1 MILRVFPRRT
11 PFTPTDDYVRIGE
24 PDLLPLPAPISAV
37 HVSCVFTWDYEK
49 CEALAEVWVREL
61 PEIPVWLGGPGCP
74 PGGYT
79 TGAFV
84 PGLYVKHGVSISSRG
99 CPNNCPWCFVP
110 EREGKLRLLPICP
123 GNRIQD
129 NNVLAFPRHHFQNLC
144 RMLKDQHGI
153 VFAGGLEARRMRRW
167 HAEALR
173 TIDPRHIRE
182 FWFAADSESAL
193 KPLAKAL
200 ALLGPDWNRRKLRC
214 YVLVGFGGESI
225 AQAEARLEKVWEIG
239 CLPFVQVYR
248 PLDAEHYEVAP
259 EWRALCREW
268 SRPAAMFANHKERPE

>member
-11 PFTPTDDYVRIGE
+11 SFTPDDDYVRIGE
-24 PDLLPLPAPISAV
+24 PDLLPLPSDITEC
-37 HVSCVFTWDYEK
+37 HVSCTFTWDIP
-49 CEALAEVWVREL
+49 LATELARVWASHL
-61 PEIPVWLGGPGCP
+61 PVSCPVYTGGPAIQHSQGDFL
-74 PGGYT
+74 PGR
-79 TGAFV
+79 
-84 PGLYVKHGVSISSRG
+84 YVKLGVSISSRG

-110 EREGKLRLLPICP
+110 RREGRLRLLPICP
-123 GNRIQD
+123 GNRVQD
-129 NNVLAFPRHHFQNLC
+129 NAVMAFPRRHFQDLC
-144 RMLKDQHGI
+144 RMLKEQHGI

-167 HAEALR
+167 HVEALR

-200 ALLGPDWNRRKLRC
+200 ALMGPGWNRRKLRC

-225 AQAEARLEKVWEIG
+225 AQAEARLEKVWELG

-248 PLDAEHYEVAP
+248 PLDAEHHEVAP
-259 EWRALCREW
+259 EWRALRREW
-268 SRPAAMFANHKERPE
+268 SRPAAMFANHKEAK